1 MTPQEQLEL
10 EAAAFRR
17 LVAHLDSRKDVQN
30 IDLMNL
36 SGFCRNCLS
45 KWYKAAADERQI
57 DISLDDAREVVYGM
71 PYAEWKAQYL
81 QEARRRVLRAVRCGP
96 WPRGGNRPSGHPA
109 AMSTTQVV
117 RPAGAGHETLYVLL
131 LCLIILAV
139 AGSVIALHGES
150 QEVVAVP
157 SHQLDARRDLS
168 AAEQG
173 IYADLR
179 VTLDEIQLLQQEHS
193 TLPPP
198 EQLAEEGFAPFAQDA
213 SSVSRGNHRWQI
225 LEPSAYL
232 GLSQVPSTSGSL
244 LMRVHGAEPDIW
256 LNRSAN
262 LAAPS
267 DLSDQALIAAG
278 WQQVVT
284 QFDAGVTRQH
294 RH

>member
-1 MTPQEQLEL
+1 
-10 EAAAFRR
+10 
-17 LVAHLDSRKDVQN
+17 
-30 IDLMNL
+30 
-36 SGFCRNCLS
+36 
-45 KWYKAAADERQI
+45 
-57 DISLDDAREVVYGM
+57 
-71 PYAEWKAQYL
+71 
-81 QEARRRVLRAVRCGP
+81 
-96 WPRGGNRPSGHPA
+96 
-109 AMSTTQVV
+109 MSTTQVV

-131 LCLIILAV
+131 LCLVILAV
-139 AGSVIALHGES
+139 AGSVIALHGET
-150 QEVVAVP
+150 QEVAAVP

-193 TLPPP
+193 ELPTPAR
-198 EQLAEEGFAPFAQDA
+198 LAEEGFAPFAQDA
-213 SSVSRGNHRWQI
+213 SSVSRGGHHWQ
-225 LEPSAYL
+225 LLAPAAYL
-232 GLSQVPSTSGSL
+232 GLSQVPRTAGSL

-278 WQQVVT
+278 WQQVVA